1 MAKAEKLSAQEQWE
15 RDERELA
22 RIQHTEADLL
32 AVETAFS
39 KNEIALLHAAVSFYL
54 PDTEVEPQVH
64 EGLLMLRAKLGL
76 LYDGFAI
83 AKAASEKK
91 GQTIQ

>member
-15 RDERELA
+15 RDERQLA
-22 RIQHTEADLL
+22 RLQNTEADLL
-32 AVETAFS
+32 TVKTTYS

-54 PDTEVEPQVH
+54 PDTEIEPQVH